1 LKYGTFGDKVK
12 LVISTATVLNASS
25 LREDI
30 QNVCLTY
37 AYSFDVLYYL
47 T

>member
-1 LKYGTFGDKVK
+1 
-12 LVISTATVLNASS
+12 